1 MALREDQLQELAQ
14 RLAKAMDGDKAAAVP
29 APRLR
34 LVPAKAPRGMD
45 SITKDSHCRMIRH
58 YRRHWGPAMQMLI
71 DQACFGLT
79 GIEDL
84 EDDQLIALHR
94 DMERGMECMR
104 DGVSFEDAGLLRT
117 RYE

>member
-14 RLAKAMDGDKAAAVP
+14 RLARAMDVGTVP
-29 APRLR
+29 AEPVPRLR
-34 LVPAKAPRGMD
+34 LVSTKAPRGMD
-45 SITKDSHCRMIRH
+45 STTKDSHCRMIRH
-58 YRRHWGPAMQMLI
+58 YRRHWGPAMQLLI

-94 DMERGMECMR
+94 DMERGIECMR
-104 DGVSFEDAGLLRT
+104 DGVSFEDAGLLRPK
-117 RYE
+117 YG